1 MTRRLPPLNALRAF
15 EAAAARTSFSQAAAD
30 LHVTQ
35 AAVSHQVKALEDWF
49 GFPLFRRE
57 GRAVRLTPEG
67 AQLYETAREA
77 LDAVAETARR
87 LREDD
92 AGGPLTVTVL
102 HSFAATWLVPRLRRF
117 RERHPDIDV
126 RIDTSEALV
135 DLARSDIDVAIRYGM
150 GNWPGLHVEW
160 LMAEDRFPVC
170 SPELAAGPPPLER
183 LEDLRGLTLIH
194 DDDYFGWPEWMAA
207 AGVTGVD
214 VRRGPAYT
222 NSNLA
227 VDAAINGDGILL
239 ARSVLVAD
247 ALAAGRLVK
256 PFDVSQP
263 ARMAYYF
270 ACTEAT
276 LARPRV
282 AAFREWL
289 LEEIERSRDLGTPSP
304 PRQRRPAPTGA

>member
-1 MTRRLPPLNALRAF
+1 MRRLPPLNALRAF

-35 AAVSHQVKALEDWF
+35 AAVSHQVKLLEDWF
-49 GFPLFRRE
+49 GLPLFRRE
-57 GRAVRLTPEG
+57 ARSVRLTAAG
-67 AQLYETAREA
+67 ALLFEAARDALET
-77 LDAVAETARR
+77 LAEVTRR
-87 LREDD
+87 LRDD
-92 AGGPLTVTVL
+92 DGGRLTVTVL

-117 RERHPDIDV
+117 REHHPDIDV
-126 RIDTSEALV
+126 RLDTTETLV
-135 DLARSDIDVAIRYGM
+135 DLARSDVDVAIRYGM

-160 LMAEDRFPVC
+160 LMAENRFPVC
-170 SPELAAGPPPLER
+170 SPALAAGPPRLER

-194 DDDYFGWPEWMAA
+194 DDDIFGWPEWLAA
-207 AGVTGVD
+207 AGIQGVD
-214 VRRGPAYT
+214 VRRGPAYN

-263 ARMAYYF
+263 AHMAYYF
-270 ACTEAT
+270 ACTEAA
-276 LARPRV
+276 LERPKV
-282 AAFREWL
+282 AAFRAWL
-289 LEEIERSRDLGTPSP
+289 TDEIDHG
-304 PRQRRPAPTGA
+304 AGTGASAD